1 VEGLEATHNL
11 NNDFPDVLLLNELLV
26 VLAFADSLE
35 YVAIVSVLH
44 HDTERVRRFIEES
57 FAVGCY
63 KRVIDACQY
72 TNLV

>member
-44 HDTERVRRFIEES
+44 HDTVQKIFIMIS
-57 FAVGCY
+57 
-63 KRVIDACQY
+63 D
-72 TNLV
+72 NLTYQSEFEGSSKKASR

>member
-1 VEGLEATHNL
+1 MEGLEATHNL

-44 HDTERVRRFIEES
+44 HDTVQKIFIMIS
-57 FAVGCY
+57 
-63 KRVIDACQY
+63 D
-72 TNLV
+72 NLTYQSEFEGSSKKASR